1 VPARPAP
8 IRFPW
13 LTSTSKCDGRHYD
26 RVTNVTDGLVIR
38 GTPDASAA
46 ADDSA
51 IGYAFDD
58 LFGEVNGVADK
69 KVTPKAATKTASK
82 KSTGAATRVTKVAQK
97 KMKKKIK

>member
-1 VPARPAP
+1 VPARPAR
-8 IRFPW
+8 IRFPS

-26 RVTNVTDGLVIR
+26 RVTNVTGALVIR
-38 GTPDASAA
+38 GTPDGYTA

-51 IGYAFDD
+51 IGYAFED
-58 LFGEVNGVADK
+58 LIREVNGVADK
-69 KVTPKAATKTASK
+69 KVTPKAATKSASK